1 LPQASS
7 MHDMYLREY
16 PNSDAFKHLDTSYH
30 SQVDWEGE
38 FSHSGELMPCKIL
51 LTSTSYMNEGRSYDK
66 SVDETIEVAL
76 PNKWFVTEMDLK
88 QTLVDGEWKNKQDE
102 VVFYD
107 PTIKA
112 GSISPY
118 NENDSLV
125 ADKKLLMKF
134 LESNGYGLIWIMWG
148 EKQVRSTGDGFN
160 DDEFLGIAEISGYG
174 YFDGNK
180 FVEDMNINF
189 KERD

>member
-1 LPQASS
+1 
-7 MHDMYLREY
+7 
-16 PNSDAFKHLDTSYH
+16 
-30 SQVDWEGE
+30 
-38 FSHSGELMPCKIL
+38 MPCKIL
-51 LTSTSYMNEGRSYDK
+51 LTSTSYMNERSGYDK

-76 PNKWFVTEMDLK
+76 PNKWFVKEMDLK
-88 QTLVDGEWKNKQDE
+88 MTLVDGEWKNKQDE

-107 PTIKA
+107 PTIGS

-118 NENDSLV
+118 NENGSLV
-125 ADKKLLMKF
+125 ADKKLLMEF

-148 EKQVRSTGDGFN
+148 EKQVRSNGDGFN

-174 YFDGNK
+174 YFYGDE
-180 FVEDMNINF
+180 FIEDMNINF